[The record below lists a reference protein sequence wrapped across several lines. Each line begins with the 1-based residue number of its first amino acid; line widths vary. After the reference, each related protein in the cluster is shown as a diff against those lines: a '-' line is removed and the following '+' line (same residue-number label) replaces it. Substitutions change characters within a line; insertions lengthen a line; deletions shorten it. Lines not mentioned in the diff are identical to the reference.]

1 MIRGCHRL
9 RSAHRLGLR
18 LECPRIVVADH
29 GFPCCVSLHWN
40 ERSRNTEVITAWS
53 ETNGRTLTEVSNLH
67 SGRPQNLQQSSSIAE
82 LLGVQPRQPSCL
94 YHQAV
99 LHSLRE
105 SSRKHLTFSRDY
117 SSRMNEEGDTL
128 WIENSKAACGSLVL
142 KRFSRAVGCCSH
154 YACTVRP
161 DGNTCRSDIISQTR
175 LRSASD

>member
-1 MIRGCHRL
+1 MALLVAYRCTETKGLEIRKSSQRDRKRMGAPWRK
-9 RSAHRLGLR
+9 
-18 LECPRIVVADH
+18 CPLCTVVDHKTYNRIRPLLSSWVSSLDNQVA
-29 GFPCCVSLHWN
+29 F
-40 ERSRNTEVITAWS
+40 TIK
-53 ETNGRTLTEVSNLH
+53 
-67 SGRPQNLQQSSSIAE
+67 
-82 LLGVQPRQPSCL
+82 L
-94 YHQAV
+94 Y